1 MNIKKLQKDKAATE
15 QQLREILDA
24 IAESIGPKLEEAVEL
39 MEQNPKAVQ
48 DDQEIKLLVQRAVMA
63 VHGGHAYV
71 AIDGKTDA
79 RNKHLRNQVIHGKG
93 VRRSMPFYYEQLADM
108 LVKQGVTSKSKGLTK
123 SELEKLYFGND
134 NHKFEHNKWSDKEEK
149 AKWLASDPDASFKTR
164 KYWSK
169 KKK

>member
-71 AIDGKTDA
+71 AIDGKGDG
-79 RNKHLRNQVIHGKG
+79 RGKHLRNKVAHSKG
-93 VRRSMPFYYEQLADM
+93 VRTSQTFEWER
-108 LVKQGVTSKSKGLTK
+108 LVKLMKDEGCASKSKGLTK
-123 SELEKLYFGND
+123 SELEKLYFN
-134 NHKFEHNKWSDKEEK
+134 
-149 AKWLASDPDASFKTR
+149 
-164 KYWSK
+164 
-169 KKK
+169 